1 MRSSSPDPAREHAG
15 RSPERSAWPP
25 HASGLPALLLL
36 CLSLALTLVMAGPAA
51 ALVRFDFEQKYFR
64 HPGRQVWD
72 FSITRPDSL
81 YHIFY
86 HSILETTP
94 SATQAD
100 TIWHAVSPDLRHWQ
114 LRGPVLVTAGA
125 AAWEQGALWAP
136 SVARDEDN
144 QRWVMLY
151 TGCDAS
157 MNQRIG
163 LAVSP
168 DLESWTRVGSGPV
181 ITPDSTRYLW
191 SELTSWSDFRDP
203 FLYRQDGLWHVLVSA
218 RTRVAG
224 QPAGILYHATSANLE
239 KWTDVGPLFVNDSST
254 PNLVLESSQ
263 YRVIGDWHHLLFGEF
278 NATGVTIV
286 SATDPA
292 AWTMAGKRLLDSGFA
307 PELNTFDPGVHV
319 YSRLAPYQLPP
330 GGGLG
335 YVVRL
340 DTLRTA
346 ADGANPAVSIPHPL
360 DADWPVH
367 TGAISLGNPTFGD
380 NSLYRGEPSSGLVG
394 NGFFGSREY
403 YPGPLSG
410 RGAPG
415 AALGDAITGRL
426 ESRPFTVTGRRMSLL
441 VGGGNFPSTCYVALV
456 DAADGTILHRETGHG
471 AVTMTPREWDLTGD
485 LGRAC
490 RIVIVDQE
498 SAPGGYINVDEII
511 EHADAV
517 AAVAVPAASGLTAL
531 SIAPNPANP
540 SARIRFRLEQP
551 GPVTVAVYDLR
562 GRRIWQSGPLTLPAG
577 PADVRWSGLDET
589 GHAVASG
596 AYLVRVADHE
606 GRALSGRLTL
616 LK

>member
-1 MRSSSPDPAREHAG
+1 MRRSSPDPAPELCG
-15 RSPERSAWPP
+15 RPPERSA
-25 HASGLPALLLL
+25 GLRRAPELPAALLLG
-36 CLSLALTLVMAGPAA
+36 LSLILALATAGPAR

-100 TIWHAVSPDLRHWQ
+100 TIWHAVSPDLSHWQ
-114 LRGPVLVTAGA
+114 LRGPVLVTTGA
-125 AAWEQGALWAP
+125 AAWEQGAIWAP

-168 DLESWTRVGSGPV
+168 DLESWTRVGNGPV

-191 SELTSWSDFRDP
+191 SELASWSDFRDP
-203 FLYRQDGLWHVLVSA
+203 FLYRQDGIWHVLVSA

-224 QPAGILYHATSANLE
+224 QTTGILYHATSTNLE
-239 KWTDVGPLFVNDSST
+239 KWTDVGPLFVNDGST
-254 PNLVLESSQ
+254 PYLVLESSQ
-263 YRVIGDWHHLLFGEF
+263 YRVLGDWHHLLFGEF

-286 SATDPA
+286 SATDPT
-292 AWTMAGKRLLDSGFA
+292 AWTMAAKRLLDQGFA
-307 PELNTFDPGVHV
+307 PQLDTFDPDVHI
-319 YSRLAPYQLPP
+319 YSRLAPYQLPS

-346 ADGANPAVSIPHPL
+346 ADGSDPIVWRPHPL
-360 DADWPVH
+360 DADWSVH

-426 ESRPFTVTGRRMSLL
+426 ESHPFTVTGRRMSLL

-456 DAADGTILHRETGHG
+456 DTADGAILHLETGHG
-471 AVTMTPREWDLTGD
+471 AVTMTPREWDLSGD
-485 LGRAC
+485 LGRVC

-498 SAPGGYINVDEII
+498 SAPGGYINVDEIV
-511 EHADAV
+511 ESDDAV
-517 AAVAVPAASGLTAL
+517 AAVALPAATGLTAL

-540 SARIRFRLEQP
+540 SARIGFRLERQSR
-551 GPVTVAVYDLR
+551 VTVAVYDLR
-562 GRRIWQSGPLTLPAG
+562 GRRIWQSGPRAMPPG
-577 PADVRWSGLDET
+577 PAAVWWSGLDET
-589 GHAVASG
+589 GRAVASG
-596 AYLVRVADHE
+596 SYLVRVTDQA
-606 GRALSGRLTL
+606 GQTLGGRLTL